1 MIKIKNDII
10 TCLAGHYHGNQCKPE
25 ELDIID
31 KDFLKPPVVA
41 IHCKAGKGRTG
52 LIICCFLLF
61 TEMFDTAQEAIDHY
75 DCTRVKFG

>member
-1 MIKIKNDII
+1 MEIE
-10 TCLAGHYHGNQCKPE
+10 T
-25 ELDIID
+25 ID

-61 TEMFDTAQEAIDHY
+61 TEVFSDAQEAINHY
-75 DCTRVKFG
+75 DRTRVKSGPALTIPSQIR

>member
-61 TEMFDTAQEAIDHY
+61 TEMFETAQEAIDHY
-75 DCTRVKFG
+75 DRTRVKFG